1 MKKYFL
7 VFVAICATNFSASAQ
22 LTVSSSGNVTMA
34 KHVGVCDASPT
45 DSVALNALIST
56 TSTSG
61 REYGVYAVN
70 SYQITSSPQTGSHIG
85 VLGKVVTSSTRADSG
100 RIIEPINPPHFA
112 KPFVAGVVGISSSGF
127 AVYGAHSESIPNYW
141 LPENY
146 AGFFAG
152 NVKVLGTVT
161 ASSVQTSSDLRL
173 KDNVSDIESS
183 TAEVLSSLRPVSYTF
198 KQDSMI
204 YLEKEEENR
213 LHYGLIAQEVKN
225 ILPNIVHEDGAG
237 YLSINYIELIP
248 LLIQAINQQQAQIE
262 DLQDALAA
270 NHNDN
275 KQNIRANYTSTPK
288 LYQNNP
294 NPFSKSTVIGYE
306 LPLDTHEASIHI
318 YDMNGTEFVAFSIE
332 TFGRG
337 ELTIDGGTLHAGMY
351 LYSLI
356 ADGQLIDTKQ
366 MILTK

>member
-1 MKKYFL
+1 MKKYIF
-7 VFVAICATNFSASAQ
+7 VFVAICATNLSALAQ

-45 DSVALNALIST
+45 DSTGIDVLL
-56 TSTSG
+56 
-61 REYGVYAVN
+61 
-70 SYQITSSPQTGSHIG
+70 SSPITGRDFGIYSTNSFQFSPSAISGCHVG
-85 VLGKVVTSSTRADSG
+85 VLGK
-100 RIIEPINPPHFA
+100 IIITAPGNPPGPVNSPRDGFLRSA
-112 KPFVAGVVGISSSGF
+112 FRAGVVGLATSGC
-127 AVYGAHSESIPNYW
+127 AVYGATSTMPPTYW
-141 LPENY
+141 ALGNF
-146 AGFFAG
+146 AGYFAG
-152 NVKVLGTVT
+152 NVAATGSIT
-161 ASSVQTSSDLRL
+161 ATSCQTSSDLRF
-173 KDNVSDIESS
+173 KNNVSDIDASI
-183 TAEVLSSLRPVSYTF
+183 AEVLSSLRPVSYTF

-270 NHNDN
+270 SHNEN
-275 KQNIRANYTSTPK
+275 KQNIRANHTSTPK

-294 NPFSKSTVIGYE
+294 NPFSKSTVIGYD

-318 YDMNGTEFVAFSIE
+318 YDMNGTEIVAFSIE

-337 ELTIDGGTLHAGMY
+337 ELTIDGGKLHAGMY